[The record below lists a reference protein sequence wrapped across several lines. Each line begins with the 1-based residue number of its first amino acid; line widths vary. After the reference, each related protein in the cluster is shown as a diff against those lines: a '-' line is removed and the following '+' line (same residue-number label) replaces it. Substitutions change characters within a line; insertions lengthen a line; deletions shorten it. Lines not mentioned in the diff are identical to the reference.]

1 MEAVFSLVKNALED
15 AGVLDKTIAIELQA
29 MSNGGKGVL
38 DKVAPGLKL
47 VDSTALFNEIR
58 MIKSPWEIE
67 HLRKSAEITEYGIA
81 SAAKKYG

>member
-1 MEAVFSLVKNALED
+1 M
-15 AGVLDKTIAIELQA
+15 LDKTIAIELHA

-67 HLRKSAEITEYGIA
+67 HLRKVLKSLNMVLPARLKNTGRVYG
-81 SAAKKYG
+81 S